1 MTSTVG
7 RNIAMVEKKALKP
20 PKDLFSIER
29 RRINASKESL
39 MAKELRRKI
48 IFQKISLTILR
59 TRLKK

>member
-20 PKDLFSIER
+20 LKDLFSIER

-39 MAKELRRKI
+39 IAKELRRQI
-48 IFQKISLTILR
+48 VFQKINLTILR